1 MSGRRIVLRQA
12 DYTVLHGLVKSW
24 KQTDRMRLPHVARL
38 STELQSALV
47 VDENSIPHDAIT
59 MYSRVRYRHLDR
71 REAAAAT
78 ETAVIVFPA
87 QASQAPEN
95 VSILSPLGMA
105 LIGERVGTEI
115 EYEAPGGTYRI
126 AIESVEHAVTGRS
139 ETREQ

>member
-1 MSGRRIVLRQA
+1 MSRRRIVLQQA
-12 DYTVLHGLVKSW
+12 DYTVLNGLVEGW
-24 KQTDRMRLPHVARL
+24 KQTGKMRLPHVARL
-38 STELQSALV
+38 SIELQSALV
-47 VDENSIPHDAIT
+47 VDEKSIPDDAIT
-59 MYSRVRYRHLDR
+59 MNSRVRYRHLDHL
-71 REAAAAT
+71 EAPDTT

-87 QASQAPEN
+87 QVSQATEN

-139 ETREQ
+139 ETGEQ